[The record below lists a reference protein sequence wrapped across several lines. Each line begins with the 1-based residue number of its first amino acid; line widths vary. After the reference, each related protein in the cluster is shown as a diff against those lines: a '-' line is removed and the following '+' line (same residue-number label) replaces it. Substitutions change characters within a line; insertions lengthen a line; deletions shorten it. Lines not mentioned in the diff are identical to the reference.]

1 LANDFL
7 FKVDLASM
15 RESLEIRVPM
25 LDEDLV
31 AFGLSL
37 PHALKMS
44 GRQGK
49 RVLRAVAARW
59 LPASVA
65 TKPKHGFGVPVDTWL
80 DTACKAQIRE
90 ELLSTTSPL
99 QELFPA
105 SIYQPIIE
113 AFCEGR
119 ALHGIPRQNLY
130 QRAMMFLAM
139 HTTLRMY

>member
-1 LANDFL
+1 MIFSLKLIWRACD
-7 FKVDLASM
+7 
-15 RESLEIRVPM
+15 ESLEIRVPM
-25 LDEDLV
+25 LDEDLF

-37 PHALKMS
+37 PHALKVR

-65 TKPKHGFGVPVDTWL
+65 AKPKKGFGVPVDTWV

-99 QELFPA
+99 QGLLPP
-105 SIYQPIIE
+105 SIYQPTIE
-113 AFCEGR
+113 AFCAGR
-119 ALHGIPRQNLY
+119 VLPGLLDQISINGP
-130 QRAMMFLAM
+130 
-139 HTTLRMY
+139 

>member
-1 LANDFL
+1 
-7 FKVDLASM
+7 
-15 RESLEIRVPM
+15 
-25 LDEDLV
+25 LDEDLF

-37 PHALKMS
+37 PHALKVS

-65 TKPKHGFGVPVDTWL
+65 TKPKKGFGVPVDTWV

-99 QELFPA
+99 QGLLPS
-105 SIYQPIIE
+105 SIYQPTIE
-113 AFCEGR
+113 AFCTGR
-119 ALHGIPRQNLY
+119 LLPSLTRQNLY
-130 QRAMMFLAM
+130 QRAMMFLSM
-139 HTTLRMY
+139 HTTLRPDAYCLTSIV